1 MPLAYAADGACV
13 FWAEAA
19 GAEAAGPAGAAPPPT
34 AVWLHGLGR
43 DGAYFADAPR
53 WLPAWRHVTVDLR
66 GFSRSHLPSAASA
79 SAVSLQLWADDV
91 AAVLA
96 AACIAGE
103 HVLMVGHS
111 LGAAVATQ
119 FAASHPERIAALVL
133 AAPSARMGPAA
144 AARWAAAAAEAAARG
159 DAGFA
164 AAAQALAR
172 GYDLRPALATLRG
185 TPLLLLAG
193 DRDELTPP
201 KAAEAVQR
209 AASSAAVTLC
219 VVPGAGHDA
228 LRDAPHARDELARW
242 ACDVAQPAILAAS
255 AGFIASRL

>member
-13 FWAEAA
+13 FWSEAA
-19 GAEAAGPAGAAPPPT
+19 GAEVASHAGRAPT

-66 GFSRSHLPSAASA
+66 GFSRSLLPSAS
-79 SAVSLQLWADDV
+79 SSSSSSSLQTWADDV

-96 AACIAGE
+96 AACRAGE
-103 HVLMVGHS
+103 RVLLVGHS
-111 LGAAVATQ
+111 LGAAVAAQ
-119 FAASHPERIAALVL
+119 FAASHPERVAALVL
-133 AAPSARMGPAA
+133 AAPSARVGPAA

-172 GYDLRPALATLRG
+172 GYDLRPALATLRA

-193 DRDELTPP
+193 ARDELTPP

-209 AASSAAVTLC
+209 AASSAEVTLC
-219 VVPGAGHDA
+219 VVQHAGHDA

-242 ACDVAQPAILAAS
+242 ARDVAEPAVLAAS
-255 AGFIASRL
+255 PGRIASRL

>member
-1 MPLAYAADGACV
+1 MPLAYAADGASV

-19 GAEAAGPAGAAPPPT
+19 GAEAAGHAAPT
-34 AVWLHGLGR
+34 ALWLHGLGR

-53 WLPAWRHVTVDLR
+53 WLPHWRHVTVDLR
-66 GFSRSHLPSAASA
+66 GFSRSLLPSASA
-79 SAVSLQLWADDV
+79 GSPVSLQLWADDV

-96 AACIAGE
+96 AACCDGE
-103 HVLMVGHS
+103 RVLLVGHS

-119 FAASHPERIAALVL
+119 FAASHPERVAALVL
-133 AAPSARMGPAA
+133 AAPSARVGPAA

-159 DAGFA
+159 DTGFA

-172 GYDLRPALATLRG
+172 GYDLRPALATIKQG

-193 DRDELTPP
+193 GRDELTPP

-209 AASSAAVTLC
+209 AARSAAVTLC
-219 VVPGAGHDA
+219 VVPQAGHDA
-228 LRDAPHARDELARW
+228 LRDAPHVRDELARW
-242 ACDVAQPAILAAS
+242 ARDVAEPAIRAAS
-255 AGFIASRL
+255 SGRIASRL